1 MNADNIE
8 IKVSFKSDTSL
19 DDFMIAHKF
28 EAKESISSE
37 YEYKVFVLLKNDKT
51 YDDLLNFKQKDIEIN
66 ISHIKDG
73 KTKNKKFF
81 GILSAMRNKGFLK
94 FNSLG
99 NEEIKAYAY
108 EFDVRPKAILQ
119 GLELKTREF
128 KDKDFDYIVK
138 ALFVEQNISP
148 SLRDK
153 EYFNNTHKIIY
164 QQQQESNLSYVKKL
178 LRLYG
183 LNYYYKE
190 NSIELSTGLSFLGK
204 TINSNEILG
213 LNSLSLTDSFL
224 EIKDDRR
231 YALQYVAD
239 NNFEK
244 DINDFFTKNI
254 NKMIRTKSK
263 IYANCADIELDL
275 TSIVKFSK
283 ENFSQDIEARV
294 CAFNLFVSKKISEDN
309 VLGIDNTNEI
319 NIDFVAFKKEDVNY
333 YGYIDSANDEALN
346 TVRNVNAKNFNPSPA
361 LNTVRSVNTKNFNPS
376 LALNTELKTAALN
389 NTELNASSFIQ
400 KAYVSNVSNTNN
412 KTYNTFEAKLLDG
425 TSTTI
430 TVYITSAIGG
440 LTSTFF
446 RRPKV
451 NDVVLVMKAGSEWFL
466 HSYLLEEKESI
477 LDRSKQASIFKES
490 TNQENELLDDLL
502 DQLFLSYEYKIDKTA
517 NNFKRQGSYIGIG
530 KNYDFNTTLRYWERR
545 AMKERKQS
553 MYDDILG
560 LSDSLGYQSKF
571 NINEDENTKAFNP
584 SYQIVL
590 DTAGSINLDADEH
603 IFAHSGKDMYLA
615 ANDLFVTT
623 ENTIEIKSPKSI
635 VFRVGRNSI
644 EITEAGI
651 HLNALHHSSS
661 VFNSS
666 LSIEPVDG
674 VSIEGPDISARADFN
689 LDLNGNGSILYL
701 GCAYAKLHS
710 HNVRFTSSSSLV
722 QCSESLLRAFDL
734 GLKINDIKDGHT
746 QRSDPY
752 YDDVFKLKYFK
763 SIAHKIHKMIDE
775 GADTEG
781 VIDIL
786 NYIFMLELQVNSI
799 VLKIMKMKSSKV
811 DKLETAL
818 ACSMI
823 IQQSVIVL
831 TSIGYMVAK
840 AIKKEPISAFKKTSM
855 YLNGAN
861 TELDTG
867 FLEIKY
873 VGSDE
878 TLGVKFTEKRAL
890 NETILKSCL
899 KTAHNVVDWFFD
911 IAHAIKEKKGG

>member
-244 DINDFFTKNI
+244 DINDFFTNNI

-346 TVRNVNAKNFNPSPA
+346 TVRNVNAKNFNPSLA

-446 RRPKV
+446 SRSKV

-466 HSYLLEEKESI
+466 HSYLLEAKEST

-502 DQLFLSYEYKIDKTA
+502 DQLFLSYEYKIEKDSANDKFTR
-517 NNFKRQGSYIGIG
+517 NGSYIGIG
-530 KNYDFNTTLRYWERR
+530 KNYAFDKTIEYWNKRS
-545 AMKERKQS
+545 MKERKES
-553 MYDDILG
+553 MYNDILG
-560 LSDSLGYQSKF
+560 TSDSLSLSDNFDIKKDQNF
-571 NINEDENTKAFNP
+571 TP

-603 IFAHSGKDMYLA
+603 IFVHSGKDMYLA

-635 VFRVGRNSI
+635 VFRVGKNSI

-666 LSIEPVDG
+666 LSVEPVDG

-689 LDLNGNGSILYL
+689 LDLNGNGSSLYL
-701 GCAYAKLHS
+701 GCAYAKMHS
-710 HNVRFTSSSSLV
+710 HNIRFTSPSSLV
-722 QCSESLLRAFDL
+722 KVSESLSRTVDL
-734 GLKINDIKDGHT
+734 SFKINDIKKG
-746 QRSDPY
+746 QSKAEPY
-752 YDDVFKLKYFK
+752 YDDVYKLKYLKTFGSNLYK
-763 SIAHKIHKMIDE
+763 LFVLKEVRSENIIDLINSMF
-775 GADTEG
+775 A
-781 VIDIL
+781 
-786 NYIFMLELQVNSI
+786 LEIEVNSFI
-799 VLKIMKMKSSKV
+799 LKIMKLQKKNV
-811 DKLETAL
+811 DDAETAL
-818 ACSMI
+818 AASMAAKQATIALASI
-823 IQQSVIVL
+823 I
-831 TSIGYMVAK
+831 YMLYK
-840 AIKKEPISAFKKTSM
+840 AMKKEPLASFRKTSM
-855 YLNGAN
+855 SLSGPN
-861 TELDTG
+861 TELNTG
-867 FLEIKY
+867 LIKFEY
-873 VGSDE
+873 VKNDE
-878 TLGVKFTEKRAL
+878 TAGIEIGIEPDIAEDIFKSSVKVARDIIDT
-890 NETILKSCL
+890 C
-899 KTAHNVVDWFFD
+899 FD
-911 IAHAIKEKKGG
+911 IVSSVETK

>member
-1 MNADNIE
+1 MNTDNIE
-8 IKVSFKSDTSL
+8 IEVSFKSDTSL

-148 SLRDK
+148 SLRNK

-204 TINSNEILG
+204 TINSNDILG

-244 DINDFFTKNI
+244 DINDFFTNNI

-346 TVRNVNAKNFNPSPA
+346 TVRNVNAKNFNPS
-361 LNTVRSVNTKNFNPS
+361 
-376 LALNTELKTAALN
+376 LALNTELKTATLN

-560 LSDSLGYQSKF
+560 LSNSLGYQSKF

-635 VFRVGRNSI
+635 VFRVGKNSI

-689 LDLNGNGSILYL
+689 LDLNGNGSSLYL
-701 GCAYAKLHS
+701 GCAYAKMHS
-710 HNVRFTSSSSLV
+710 HNIRFTSPSSLV
-722 QCSESLLRAFDL
+722 KVSESLSRTVDL
-734 GLKINDIKDGHT
+734 SFKINDIKKG
-746 QRSDPY
+746 QSKAEPY
-752 YDDVFKLKYFK
+752 YDDVYKLKYLKAFGSDLYK
-763 SIAHKIHKMIDE
+763 LFVLKEVRSENIIDL
-775 GADTEG
+775 
-781 VIDIL
+781 I
-786 NYIFMLELQVNSI
+786 NFMFALEIEVNSFI
-799 VLKIMKMKSSKV
+799 LKIMKLQKKNV
-811 DKLETAL
+811 DDAETAL
-818 ACSMI
+818 AGSMAAKQATI
-823 IQQSVIVL
+823 AL
-831 TSIGYMVAK
+831 ASITYMLYK
-840 AIKKEPISAFKKTSM
+840 AMKKEPLASFRKTSM
-855 YLNGAN
+855 SLSGPN
-861 TELDTG
+861 TELNTG
-867 FLEIKY
+867 LIKFEY
-873 VGSDE
+873 VKNDE
-878 TLGVKFTEKRAL
+878 TAGIEIGIEPDIAKDIFKSSVKVARNIIDT
-890 NETILKSCL
+890 C
-899 KTAHNVVDWFFD
+899 FD
-911 IAHAIKEKKGG
+911 IVSSVETK

>member
-94 FNSLG
+94 FNSIG

-244 DINDFFTKNI
+244 DINDFFTNNI

-294 CAFNLFVSKKISEDN
+294 CAFNLFVSKKISEDK
-309 VLGIDNTNEI
+309 VLDIDNINEI

-346 TVRNVNAKNFNPSPA
+346 TVRNVNTKNFNPSLA
-361 LNTVRSVNTKNFNPS
+361 LNTVRNVNAKNFNPS

-466 HSYLLEEKESI
+466 HSYLLEEKEST

-635 VFRVGRNSI
+635 VFRVGRNSL

-666 LSIEPVDG
+666 LSVEPVDG

-710 HNVRFTSSSSLV
+710 HNIRFTSPSSLV
-722 QCSESLLRAFDL
+722 KVSESLSRTVDL
-734 GLKINDIKDGHT
+734 SFKINDIKKG
-746 QRSDPY
+746 QSKAEPY
-752 YDDVFKLKYFK
+752 YDDVYKLKYLKAFGSILYKLFVLKKVK
-763 SIAHKIHKMIDE
+763 SENIIDLINSMF
-775 GADTEG
+775 A
-781 VIDIL
+781 
-786 NYIFMLELQVNSI
+786 LEIEANSFI
-799 VLKIMKMKSSKV
+799 LKIMKLQKKNV
-811 DKLETAL
+811 DDAETAL
-818 ACSMI
+818 AASMAAKQATIALASI
-823 IQQSVIVL
+823 I
-831 TSIGYMVAK
+831 YMLYK
-840 AIKKEPISAFKKTSM
+840 AMKKEPLASFRKTSM
-855 YLNGAN
+855 SLSGPNTKLN
-861 TELDTG
+861 TG
-867 FLEIKY
+867 LIEFEY
-873 VGSDE
+873 VKNDE
-878 TLGVKFTEKRAL
+878 TAGIEIGIEPDIAEDIFKSSVKVARDIIDT
-890 NETILKSCL
+890 C
-899 KTAHNVVDWFFD
+899 FD
-911 IAHAIKEKKGG
+911 IVSSVETK